1 MNKSKFF
8 WAIVLIVGG
17 LLWIAD
23 IYGWID
29 ISSLHLGRI
38 MVPLLMCC
46 GGIGLLLKSFDRNRY
61 NGTERMVEVKP
72 DTECDVFMAGRSMNF
87 HGKRFNGM
95 KVKALMGGAKIDL
108 RGAVIEDGAVMNVN
122 AMMGGVEIYLPLD
135 VNVDVR
141 SHCALGGV
149 DSKNHTNVNNPQA
162 TIIIEASCMMGGIE
176 IK

>member
-23 IYGWID
+23 IYGLID
-29 ISSLHLGRI
+29 ISNLHLGRI
-38 MVPLLMCC
+38 LVPLLMCC
-46 GGIGLLLKSFDRNRY
+46 AGLGMLLKSFDRNHY
-61 NGTERMVEVKP
+61 NGADRMEEVEP
-72 DTECDVFMAGRSMNF
+72 GNECDVFMAGRSMNF
-87 HGKRFNGM
+87 QGKRFNGM
-95 KVKALMGGAKIDL
+95 KVKALMGGVKIDL
-108 RGAVIEDGAVMNVN
+108 RGAIIEDGAVMNVN

-141 SHCALGGV
+141 SHCTLGGV
-149 DSKNHTNVNNPQA
+149 DCKNHTNVNTPQA
-162 TIIIEASCMMGGIE
+162 TLIIEASCMMGGVE